1 MNFTGKQKA
10 NLRRFANER
19 PIMFQV
25 GQAGLTD
32 TVIKNILDNLHKYE
46 VGRISVLKSCP
57 EDINDVIRLL
67 GERNIYV
74 IYRIGRVLLLYK
86 QNLELKNRIV
96 L

>member
-10 NLRRFANER
+10 NLRRLANER
-19 PIMFQV
+19 PIMFQI
-25 GQAGLTD
+25 GQGGITD
-32 TVIKNILDNLHKYE
+32 TIINNILDNLHKNE

-57 EDINDVIRLL
+57 EDINDVIRIL
-67 GERNIYV
+67 GERDIYV
-74 IYRIGRVLLLYK
+74 IYRIGRVLLLFK